1 VFFTGPDRE
10 TFVSPMSLVG
20 SMSFRFYL
28 AAMRRP
34 DLADDP
40 RFATPEAREQN
51 LDALHAIVQEWIWTF
66 DDMASL
72 DAQLDEAKI
81 PTGRMRT
88 VGGLAASEW
97 AKQWVATR
105 TVPDRNGGEITVP
118 GRPWHFSDDDGEPE
132 RLPARRGEHNEE
144 VLAEL
149 GYDTAE
155 IDSLRRRG
163 VLVCD
168 G

>member
-1 VFFTGPDRE
+1 
-10 TFVSPMSLVG
+10 VS
-20 SMSFRFYL
+20 
-28 AAMRRP
+28 
-34 DLADDP
+34 
-40 RFATPEAREQN
+40 
-51 LDALHAIVQEWIWTF
+51 
-66 DDMASL
+66 
-72 DAQLDEAKI
+72 
-81 PTGRMRT
+81 
-88 VGGLAASEW
+88 
-97 AKQWVATR
+97 
-105 TVPDRNGGEITVP
+105 DRNGGEITVP

-149 GYDTAE
+149 GYDAAE